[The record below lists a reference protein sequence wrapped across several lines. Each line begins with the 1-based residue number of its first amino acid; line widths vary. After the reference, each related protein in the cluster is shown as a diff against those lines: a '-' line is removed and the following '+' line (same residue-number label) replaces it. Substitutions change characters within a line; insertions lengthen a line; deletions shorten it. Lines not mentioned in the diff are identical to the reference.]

1 MYTHIHNKL
10 IHSMG
15 IPHTIQ
21 GGWAPR
27 TCYLLSCSLRHPP
40 PNNKRSLLKKKKS
53 LIESI

>member
-40 PNNKRSLLKKKKS
+40 PNNKRSLLKKKNP
-53 LIESI
+53 